1 MLGER
6 LCREMVMHELVTLQ
20 EDPVFKVRRE
30 LVLRLLKVSRVIGD
44 GFFIGVVMPMYKK
57 LSAD

>member
-1 MLGER
+1 
-6 LCREMVMHELVTLQ
+6 MHELVTLQ

-57 LSAD
+57 LSQD